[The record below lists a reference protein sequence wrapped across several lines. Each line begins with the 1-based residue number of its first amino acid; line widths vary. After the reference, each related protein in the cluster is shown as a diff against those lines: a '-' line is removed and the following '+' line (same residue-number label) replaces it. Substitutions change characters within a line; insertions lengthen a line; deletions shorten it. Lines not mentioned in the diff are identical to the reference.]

1 METAEIVFGG
11 VLVVALL
18 GLAAF
23 YGWRQLRILRALKAS
38 DERPEEERRFVRRQ
52 AWRRLVGSGLMVIF
66 AGMLVGSVAF
76 NASLHRWFERDEE
89 ARRNNEERAL
99 DPEEW
104 EFAHTYA
111 AYWIVCLMVLLA
123 ILATATFDVLAIRR
137 FGRRQIAQIQSDR
150 RAMIEREVARMRRDR
165 NGHV

>member
-1 METAEIVFGG
+1 METAELVFGG
-11 VLVVALL
+11 VLVLVLL
-18 GLAAF
+18 SLAGF
-23 YGWRQLRILRALKAS
+23 YGWRQVRTLRGMKAP

-66 AGMLVGSVAF
+66 AGLLVGSVAF
-76 NASLHRWFERDEE
+76 NASLRRLSERNEE
-89 ARRNNEERAL
+89 AGRNNEERTL
-99 DPEEW
+99 DAEEW

-111 AYWIVCLMVLLA
+111 VYWIVCLLVLMA
-123 ILATATFDVLAIRR
+123 ILATATLDLLAIRR
-137 FGRRQIAQIQSDR
+137 FGRRQISQIQSDR